1 MYGSPDMNDY
11 CGIEDVSGH
20 NSMFIFKNV
29 FDEDFSALYPS
40 IIRAY
45 NLDKNSQ
52 VGKFFLIDDHIK
64 QRLLEDFGYDGLF
77 AVSKN
82 EEADADGDVS
92 SSDLG
97 PTLIDSLISHNW
109 SRIGEKYFDL
119 KSTTNMIKEL
129 KEMKNRG

>member
-1 MYGSPDMNDY
+1 MGNLGNYLIHM
-11 CGIEDVSGH
+11 
-20 NSMFIFKNV
+20 
-29 FDEDFSALYPS
+29 PS

-52 VGKFFLIDDHIK
+52 IGKFFLIDEHIK
-64 QRLLEDFGYDGLF
+64 QKLIEEYGYDGLF

-97 PTLIDSLISHNW
+97 PTLIDSLVSHNW

-119 KSTTNMIKEL
+119 KTTTEMIKEL